1 MKKKSSWTVGEVYK
15 PEDLNTPQR
24 WHDTHD
30 PHNMYAWAKR
40 PFIIRSFLHFLGF
53 IAGGVGLVIVL
64 WWMARVILG
73 S

>member
-1 MKKKSSWTVGEVYK
+1 MKKKSSWTVGEAYK
-15 PEDLNTPQR
+15 PEDLN
-24 WHDTHD
+24 THD

-64 WWMARVILG
+64 WWMAVVILG

>member
-1 MKKKSSWTVGEVYK
+1 MPNPKPNWTVGEVYK
-15 PEDLNTPQR
+15 REDLN
-24 WHDTHD
+24 THD

-53 IAGGVGLVIVL
+53 IAGGVGLVIVF
-64 WWMARVILG
+64 WWMAVVILG